1 MISVFQ
7 IVLSRYR
14 MKLAVNAVCVT
25 DLLPLNRIRAL
36 ALVSQ
41 GKMVKF
47 LKLLQIYIRTPI
59 L

>member
-1 MISVFQ
+1 
-7 IVLSRYR
+7 

-25 DLLPLNRIRAL
+25 DLLPLNRIVAL

-47 LKLLQIYIRTPI
+47 LKLLQIYTHIQI